1 MVMVPFCVS
10 GGISKSS
17 SGMRTVALSDLT
29 TWRLAAAA
37 SPAGSPSVKRTP
49 RSPNWPVNCTSLFLT
64 LQEVRQSPPTGRTVS
79 IVTSRHACG
88 NGRRGVPCT

>member
-37 SPAGSPSVKRTP
+37 SPAGRVSVKRTP
-49 RSPNWPVNCTSLFLT
+49 RSPNWPVNWTSLFLT
-64 LQEVRQSPPTGRTVS
+64 ARELLQGPPAGDD
-79 IVTSRHACG
+79 CG
-88 NGRRGVPCT
+88 A